1 MLKEY
6 MFFQGKKYPILN
18 REIEN
23 RDGFTYRRTTILY
36 EKKDNVVIVEKKAD
50 ISALL
55 VRYANSFQKLELG
68 KLNRKN
74 FLILNGIFAA
84 LYFSTD
90 EGEIPVSWF
99 QENLGIK
106 EIFKKDLTSI
116 RKAVPKELFKDTNED
131 YKIFKKISL
140 VRSCAGTAGEEMV
153 IKYQLDKRAL
163 KYFKNVVRNFTFLNL
178 NELVRLKSVY
188 SMKLLTF
195 LRMFHGKRSFI
206 KLEWKKACKIMG
218 FEEKL
223 SNKKKF
229 NLFNEAVQELS
240 QYYKIE
246 NEIHNDITNPNR
258 ISDKF
263 EFWLFFDTHAE
274 NVSLEKVKWEKE
286 KVENL
291 KKASEKG
298 NKILEENEKTH
309 IEDMKKIREYEK
321 NMIKNSNFDNWNYQE
336 VCTQYFK
343 GTENEI
349 DVIRNTKKANEY
361 DNFSERE
368 KKYIEKIITT
378 KSGKKLAVP
387 KDDKIPVGCNFS
399 KFAIPQNVQEE
410 ILRGVETIFRYA
422 VIEDKT
428 LEKLTKERIEDMTI
442 YELIKYLTKI
452 GNWKYLEHGKSKS
465 FSVKLFYDV
474 VSGTTNAQTV
484 IQEIKEMFMA
494 NEKMTENISENFKNT
509 CETVETEE
517 NKEKEGVVVRFDVIE
532 KPEVFSNLEK
542 SFKQIRQKID
552 DGMAQI
558 NLFLTELETRD
569 KEAVKRFKEEIH
581 EKYCEC
587 ENRHLEWS
595 VDSHPYPD
603 LNSLTE
609 EAEIIIK
616 YKEIIT
622 LYENHYKYLKKKF
635 SEIADYVDEV
645 FKKNNKEEV
654 VEEVDTKFQLDPTTN
669 YSDSQLFALEI
680 FEVVSKEK
688 IEEYEKEREELK
700 LG

>member
-1 MLKEY
+1 

-23 RDGFTYRRTTILY
+23 RDGFIYRRTTILY

-99 QENLGIK
+99 QENLGIN
-106 EIFKKDLTSI
+106 EIFKKDLTAI

-140 VRSCAGTAGEEMV
+140 VRSCAGTQGEEMV

-195 LRMFHGKRSFI
+195 LRMFHGKRSFV

-291 KKASEKG
+291 KKANEKG

-368 KKYIEKIITT
+368 KKHIEKIITT
-378 KSGKKLAVP
+378 KSGKKLAIP

-399 KFAIPQNVQEE
+399 KFSIPQNVQEE

-428 LEKLTKERIEDMTI
+428 LEKLTKERIKDMTI

-494 NEKMTENISENFKNT
+494 NEKVTENISENFKNT

-517 NKEKEGVVVRFDVIE
+517 DKEKEGAVMRFEVIE

>member
-1 MLKEY
+1 M
-6 MFFQGKKYPILN
+6 
-18 REIEN
+18 
-23 RDGFTYRRTTILY
+23 
-36 EKKDNVVIVEKKAD
+36 
-50 ISALL
+50 
-55 VRYANSFQKLELG
+55 
-68 KLNRKN
+68 
-74 FLILNGIFAA
+74 
-84 LYFSTD
+84 
-90 EGEIPVSWF
+90 
-99 QENLGIK
+99 
-106 EIFKKDLTSI
+106 
-116 RKAVPKELFKDTNED
+116 
-131 YKIFKKISL
+131 
-140 VRSCAGTAGEEMV
+140 
-153 IKYQLDKRAL
+153 
-163 KYFKNVVRNFTFLNL
+163 
-178 NELVRLKSVY
+178 
-188 SMKLLTF
+188 
-195 LRMFHGKRSFI
+195 
-206 KLEWKKACKIMG
+206 
-218 FEEKL
+218 
-223 SNKKKF
+223 
-229 NLFNEAVQELS
+229 QELS

-291 KKASEKG
+291 KKANEKG
-298 NKILEENEKTH
+298 NKILEKNEKTH

-368 KKYIEKIITT
+368 KKHIEKIITT
-378 KSGKKLAVP
+378 KSGKKLAIP

-428 LEKLTKERIEDMTI
+428 LEKLTKERIKDMTI

-494 NEKMTENISENFKNT
+494 NEKVTENISENFKNT

-517 NKEKEGVVVRFDVIE
+517 DKEKEGAVMRFEVIE

>member
-1 MLKEY
+1 

-494 NEKMTENISENFKNT
+494 NKKMTENISENFKNT

-654 VEEVDTKFQLDPTTN
+654 VEEVDTKFQLAPTTN

>member
-23 RDGFTYRRTTILY
+23 RDGFTYRKTTILY

-99 QENLGIK
+99 QENLGIN
-106 EIFKKDLTSI
+106 EIFKKDLTAI

-140 VRSCAGTAGEEMV
+140 VRSCAGTQGEEMV

-178 NELVRLKSVY
+178 DELVRLKSVY

-195 LRMFHGKRSFI
+195 LRMFHGKRSFV

-218 FEEKL
+218 FEEKM
-223 SNKKKF
+223 NNRKKF

-274 NVSLEKVKWEKE
+274 NVPLEKVKWEKE

-291 KKASEKG
+291 KKANEKG
-298 NKILEENEKTH
+298 NKILEENESIH
-309 IEDMKKIREYEK
+309 IEDMKRIREYEK
-321 NMIKNSNFDNWNYQE
+321 NMFKNSNFDNWNYQE

-343 GTENEI
+343 GTESEI
-349 DVIRNTKKANEY
+349 ENVRNTKKVNEY

-368 KKYIEKIITT
+368 KKHIEKIITT
-378 KSGKKLAVP
+378 KTGKKLAVP

-422 VIEDKT
+422 TIEDET
-428 LEKLTKERIEDMTI
+428 LEKLTKERIENMTI

-452 GNWKYLEHGKSKS
+452 GNWKYLENGKSKS

-484 IQEIKEMFMA
+484 IQEIKEMFME
-494 NEKMTENISENFKNT
+494 NEKMTENISENLKNT
-509 CETVETEE
+509 SGTVETEE
-517 NKEKEGVVVRFDVIE
+517 YKQTEDVAVRFDVVE
-532 KPEVFSNLEK
+532 KPKVFSNLEK
-542 SFKQIRQKID
+542 SFNQIKRKINE
-552 DGMAQI
+552 GMAQI

-581 EKYCEC
+581 KKYCEC

-616 YKEIIT
+616 YKETIT
-622 LYENHYKYLKKKF
+622 LYQNHYKYLQKKF
-635 SEIADYVDEV
+635 LEIADYVDEV
-645 FKKNNKEEV
+645 FSTDKEKEPEEI
-654 VEEVDTKFQLDPTTN
+654 VEEIKLNPTTN
-669 YSDSQLFALEI
+669 YSKSQLIALEE

-688 IEEYEKEREELK
+688 IEKYQKEREDLK

>member
-1 MLKEY
+1 

-99 QENLGIK
+99 QENLGIN
-106 EIFKKDLTSI
+106 EIFKKDLTAI

-140 VRSCAGTAGEEMV
+140 VRSCAGTQGEEMV

-195 LRMFHGKRSFI
+195 LRMFHGKRSFV

-291 KKASEKG
+291 KKANEKG

-368 KKYIEKIITT
+368 KKHIEKIITT
-378 KSGKKLAVP
+378 KSGKKLAIP

-428 LEKLTKERIEDMTI
+428 LEKLTKERIKDMTI

-494 NEKMTENISENFKNT
+494 NEKVTENISENFKNT

-517 NKEKEGVVVRFDVIE
+517 DKEKEGAVMRFEVIE

>member
-99 QENLGIK
+99 QENLGIN
-106 EIFKKDLTSI
+106 EIFKKDLTAI

-140 VRSCAGTAGEEMV
+140 VRSCAGTQGEEMV

-195 LRMFHGKRSFI
+195 LRMFHGKRSFV

-291 KKASEKG
+291 KKANEKG

-343 GTENEI
+343 WTENEI

-368 KKYIEKIITT
+368 KKHIEKIITT
-378 KSGKKLAVP
+378 KSGKKLAIP

-428 LEKLTKERIEDMTI
+428 LEKLTKERIKDMTI

-494 NEKMTENISENFKNT
+494 NEKVTENISENFKNT

-517 NKEKEGVVVRFDVIE
+517 DKEKEGAVMRFEVIE

>member
-494 NEKMTENISENFKNT
+494 NKKMTENISENFKNT

-654 VEEVDTKFQLDPTTN
+654 VEEVDTKFQLAPTTN

>member
-1 MLKEY
+1 MKEY

-99 QENLGIK
+99 QENLGIN
-106 EIFKKDLTSI
+106 EIFKKDLTAI

-140 VRSCAGTAGEEMV
+140 VRSCAGTQGEEMV

-195 LRMFHGKRSFI
+195 LRMFHGKRSFV

-291 KKASEKG
+291 KKANEKG

-349 DVIRNTKKANEY
+349 DVIRSTKKANEY

-422 VIEDKT
+422 VIEDKA

-532 KPEVFSNLEK
+532 KTEVFSNLEK

>member
-99 QENLGIK
+99 QENLGIN
-106 EIFKKDLTSI
+106 EIFKKDLTAI

-140 VRSCAGTAGEEMV
+140 VRSCAGTQGEEMV

-195 LRMFHGKRSFI
+195 LRMFHGKRSFV

-291 KKASEKG
+291 KKANEKG

-368 KKYIEKIITT
+368 KKHIEKIITT
-378 KSGKKLAVP
+378 KSGKKLAIP

-428 LEKLTKERIEDMTI
+428 LEKLTKERIKDMTI

-494 NEKMTENISENFKNT
+494 NEKVTENISENFKNT

-517 NKEKEGVVVRFDVIE
+517 DKEKEGAVMRFEVIE

>member
-1 MLKEY
+1 MKEY

-452 GNWKYLEHGKSKS
+452 GNWKYLEHGKNKS

-680 FEVVSKEK
+680 FEVVSEEK
-688 IEEYEKEREELK
+688 IEEYQKEREELK

>member
-1 MLKEY
+1 

-99 QENLGIK
+99 QENLGIN
-106 EIFKKDLTSI
+106 EIFKKDLTAI

-140 VRSCAGTAGEEMV
+140 VRSCAGTQGEEMV

-195 LRMFHGKRSFI
+195 LRMFHGKRSFV

-291 KKASEKG
+291 KKANEKG
-298 NKILEENEKTH
+298 KKILEENEKTH

-349 DVIRNTKKANEY
+349 DVIRSTKKANEY

-532 KPEVFSNLEK
+532 KTEVFSNLEK

>member
-1 MLKEY
+1 

-99 QENLGIK
+99 QENLGIN
-106 EIFKKDLTSI
+106 EIFKKDLTAI

-140 VRSCAGTAGEEMV
+140 VRSCAGTQGEEMV

-195 LRMFHGKRSFI
+195 LRMFHGKRSFV

-291 KKASEKG
+291 KKANEKG

-368 KKYIEKIITT
+368 KKHIEKIITT
-378 KSGKKLAVP
+378 KSGKKLAIP

-428 LEKLTKERIEDMTI
+428 LEKLTKERIKDMTI

-494 NEKMTENISENFKNT
+494 NEKVTENISENFKNT

-517 NKEKEGVVVRFDVIE
+517 DKEKEGAVMRFEVIE

-669 YSDSQLFALEI
+669 YSDSQLFALEE
-680 FEVVSKEK
+680 FEVVSKEG
-688 IEEYEKEREELK
+688 IEEYQKEREELK

>member
-99 QENLGIK
+99 QENLGIN
-106 EIFKKDLTSI
+106 EIFKKDLTTI

-140 VRSCAGTAGEEMV
+140 VRSCAGTQGEEMV